1 MIVKY
6 YLYNIGFT
14 LSNYF
19 DLRKKFTPRLQNANS
34 FIDKKHDL
42 CYNYGIIF
50 MTGERK
56 NEK

>member
-50 MTGERK
+50 YDRRK
-56 NEK
+56 KK